1 MNAPSYR
8 YMPQAE
14 VSASIGLSK
23 TKLYELIKS
32 KDFPAPVSLSAQC
45 VRWRSDEVASWM
57 DRASENRDSGKEDR
71 SVKARTA
78 AIKSV
83 KKRRAS
89 LAELASQG

>member
-1 MNAPSYR
+1 
-8 YMPQAE
+8 MPQAE

-23 TKLYELIKS
+23 TKLYELIK
-32 KDFPAPVSLSAQC
+32 FPAPVSLSAQC

-78 AIKSV
+78 AIKSI